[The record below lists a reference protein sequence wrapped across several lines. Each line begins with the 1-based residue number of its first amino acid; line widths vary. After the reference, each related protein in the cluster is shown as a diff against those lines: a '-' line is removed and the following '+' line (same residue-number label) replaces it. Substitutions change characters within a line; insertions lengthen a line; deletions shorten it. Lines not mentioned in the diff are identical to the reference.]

1 MSFTSNL
8 KTNLM
13 GEVLIINVSYLL
25 EDAVELMMQ
34 YVYFDKYAGVRNE
47 WSWFLKG
54 PDFLFFDGP
63 EIQKEWISYFF
74 IVIRNDSFP
83 NINPL
88 RTQIVYFGT
97 LLWGKIFHTNTL
109 WIFMKLQT

>member
-1 MSFTSNL
+1 MVPSPKVKIFWDFSGIFHKVYKMSFTSNL

-47 WSWFLKG
+47 WK
-54 PDFLFFDGP
+54 
-63 EIQKEWISYFF
+63 
-74 IVIRNDSFP
+74 
-83 NINPL
+83 
-88 RTQIVYFGT
+88 
-97 LLWGKIFHTNTL
+97 
-109 WIFMKLQT
+109 

>member
-34 YVYFDKYAGVRNE
+34 YFYFDKYAGVRH
-47 WSWFLKG
+47 G
-54 PDFLFFDGP
+54 
-63 EIQKEWISYFF
+63 
-74 IVIRNDSFP
+74 
-83 NINPL
+83 
-88 RTQIVYFGT
+88 
-97 LLWGKIFHTNTL
+97 
-109 WIFMKLQT
+109 

>member
-34 YVYFDKYAGVRNE
+34 YFYFDKYAGVRRGLAV
-47 WSWFLKG
+47 F
-54 PDFLFFDGP
+54 
-63 EIQKEWISYFF
+63 
-74 IVIRNDSFP
+74 V
-83 NINPL
+83 
-88 RTQIVYFGT
+88 
-97 LLWGKIFHTNTL
+97 
-109 WIFMKLQT
+109 